1 MFQVNRAYPYIF
13 YLSLAIYLFSVFWGL
28 FLTPEDFVQGN
39 SYRIIYLHVPASFIS
54 QSLYLAMAI
63 ASAVYLIWKVKLS
76 VYLVR
81 SIAPIGAMTTFIA
94 LISGSIWGIPTW
106 GTWWVWDA
114 RIVSTLILFIM
125 YLGLISLHDSFNN
138 NEKADKFL
146 SILVLVGSVNIPI
159 IKMSVEWWSTLHQ
172 PASIT
177 MTEKPA
183 IDLVMLYPLFGSI
196 IGLVLFSK
204 ALKHLIVKYNN
215 MIMSSLV
222 GFVVGSLGSVWPWKS
237 ENFDDTF
244 GSLFLKSTNSFYYYP
259 NNLNIENITI
269 LASILI
275 GIFIVSI
282 IEKTNVKH

>member
-13 YLSLAIYLFSVFWGL
+13 YFSLVTYVLSIFCGL

-63 ASAVYLIWKVKLS
+63 ASGVYLIWKVKLS

-81 SIAPIGAMTTFIA
+81 SIAPIGAITTFIA

-138 NEKADKFL
+138 YEKADKFL

-172 PASIT
+172 PASLT
-177 MTEKPA
+177 LTEKPA
-183 IDLVMLYPLFGSI
+183 IDLVMLYPLLGSI
-196 IGLVLFSK
+196 IGFSGLVTCLVILSSK
-204 ALKHLIVKYNN
+204 LQILKREKN
-215 MIMSSLV
+215 
-222 GFVVGSLGSVWPWKS
+222 KS
-237 ENFDDTF
+237 WIHD
-244 GSLFLKSTNSFYYYP
+244 Y
-259 NNLNIENITI
+259 
-269 LASILI
+269 
-275 GIFIVSI
+275 V
-282 IEKTNVKH
+282 